1 MVPASEAISVMGP
14 LIDSKI
20 DVSAFLIV
28 WAFLFLILRTQ
39 IFSVAPSVSKVL
51 DTDVYTP
58 ASNQLPKEK

>member
-39 IFSVAPSVSKVL
+39 IFPVIPSVNKMK
-51 DTDVYTP
+51 P
-58 ASNQLPKEK
+58 IKA